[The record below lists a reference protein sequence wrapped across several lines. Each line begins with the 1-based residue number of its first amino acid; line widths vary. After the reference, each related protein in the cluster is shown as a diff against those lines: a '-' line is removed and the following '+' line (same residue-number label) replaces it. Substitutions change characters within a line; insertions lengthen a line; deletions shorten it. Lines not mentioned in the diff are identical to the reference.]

1 MWENNKACKRQ
12 TSLEKDKE
20 LVSSIVTAKS
30 MIDRFFWSILSFLL
44 TNLVFLFV
52 AFLILIIYLISE
64 ITQQFAFA
72 FIATIVFI
80 IFYNILFLSYLLTM
94 YIKGLKQIEQKSRY
108 LLLVLD
114 VKADELLPFSFLG
127 SLRKSHMLEE
137 MLLEQ

>member
-1 MWENNKACKRQ
+1 
-12 TSLEKDKE
+12 
-20 LVSSIVTAKS
+20 

-114 VKADELLPFSFLG
+114 VKADQLLPFSFLG